1 MTTRAEA
8 MARLRG
14 LAQVSQDMNET
25 DKLYAAFKNAET
37 RGLEGEDAFIST
49 ISIKQLLPQVLR
61 DVRHEGM

>member
-25 DKLYAAFKNAET
+25 DRLYAAFKNAET
-37 RGLEGEDAFIST
+37 IL
-49 ISIKQLLPQVLR
+49 
-61 DVRHEGM
+61 